1 LSAYARTEDR
11 RRALNAG
18 YSMHLAKPIEPAEL
32 IDVVASLARFA
43 QDACGPA
50 PGASKR

>member
-18 YSMHLAKPIEPAEL
+18 YSMHLAKPIEPGEL
-32 IDVVASLARFA
+32 IDVVASLTRFA
-43 QDACGPA
+43 SGSLA
-50 PGASKR
+50 PSSPKA